1 MFRSDV
7 MVTMSADHPIQHTPS
22 DHADEHALHRTRQY
36 LDRQDAERVRIARD
50 LHDTLGQYFAVLAL
64 ELETLKR
71 RAAAGEDIAPA
82 IANIASLSEE
92 ARRES
97 DQLAWEIRPPQLGA
111 HSLAEAIPQLLEEW
125 SLRTGIIFESHI
137 SIGDRRF
144 SPVIETTLF
153 RVLQEAILNIV
164 KHAGAVRAGVM
175 LQVNDRVVSLTI
187 EDDGIGF
194 RPSDEIEA
202 FSRDAGAQGLRGVQE
217 RLGLV
222 GGTLE
227 VESEPGSGTT
237 VLIHVPV

>member
-7 MVTMSADHPIQHTPS
+7 TVAMSANQKAQQTLSS
-22 DHADEHALHRTRQY
+22 DADRLDVQRTRQA
-36 LDRQDAERVRIARD
+36 LDRQDAERARIARD

-64 ELETLKR
+64 ELENLKR
-71 RAAAGEDIAPA
+71 RAAAGEDIAPV
-82 IANIASLSEE
+82 IASIASLSEN

-111 HSLAEAIPQLLEEW
+111 HSLAEAVPHLLDEW

-144 SPVIETTLF
+144 SPAIETTLL
-153 RVLQEAILNIV
+153 RVLQEAILNVV

-175 LQVNDRVVSLTI
+175 LQMKDGVLSLTI

-194 RPSDEIEA
+194 RPSGEREA
-202 FSRDAGAQGLRGVQE
+202 FSGDAGAQGLRGVQE

-237 VLIHVPV
+237 VLIHVPI